1 MLGSLLKEHFVEA
14 FENLAFMKAL
24 VSHMSEEP
32 HEKWPSIDAVV
43 EEFRA
48 IVSQLSKPQMR
59 KRLIVRKRRS
69 VHHVFCLD
77 AYPCKPQVART
88 LLIVHSS
95 MDMPT
100 SPACSTS
107 SI

>member
-1 MLGSLLKEHFVEA
+1 MLGSLLREHFVEA

-69 VHHVFCLD
+69 VLKNTSCLLFRCVPLQTTGDED
-77 AYPCKPQVART
+77 APDCT
-88 LLIVHSS
+88 
-95 MDMPT
+95 
-100 SPACSTS
+100 
-107 SI
+107 